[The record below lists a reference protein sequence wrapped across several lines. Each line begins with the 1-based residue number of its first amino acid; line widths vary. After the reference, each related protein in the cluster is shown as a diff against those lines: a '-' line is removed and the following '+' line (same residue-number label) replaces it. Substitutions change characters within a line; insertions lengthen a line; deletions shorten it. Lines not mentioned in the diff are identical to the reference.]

1 MSWAARDSFRTQIA
15 VIALAS
21 LSMAAVAVILV
32 RDVLRSTEQTL
43 VREAQQQCV
52 SAARELRLQFHER
65 AVLLSSQDEAALRA
79 TPLPF
84 EAENLS
90 LKGLSAAV
98 LRSYEGVAG
107 GFFLVPLARVAGF
120 VAPSA
125 VDAGEEPDAV
135 TAQLLERLV
144 RRAEGD
150 ETPQA
155 EQLVDGSDVWVGAI
169 EPLGQNE
176 PLDHNTPLGQD
187 AHLVR
192 NGSVAWAVKRLAGL
206 RDPDVERR
214 RWWLAGLVL
223 SALLGLGGLISISIR
238 LRRGVDTVN
247 LGLHRLESDF
257 TYRLPGIGGDFGE
270 IAKAINQMAGRRQ
283 ALEASLRQQDR
294 LAALGKVV
302 AGVAHE
308 IRNPLNSIRLTLEL
322 LGRRVRKRAVQG
334 GEVEGAIEEVD
345 RLDRILARLL
355 AFGRPEL
362 EDRRVQDVRP
372 LLERAVKMVQEQS
385 QRRNVPIMVEDG
397 GEPLEADVDGLQVEQ
412 VLLNLLLNAIEASPG
427 GSPVHVEAKRQPGS
441 VRIAVADGGQGI
453 PESIRNH
460 VFDPYFTTKE
470 TGSGLGLAVS
480 REVVSHHDGELTF
493 ESNGNGTTFV
503 LRLPARREQS
513 LGGERP

>member
-1 MSWAARDSFRTQIA
+1 MRWKAGDSFRTQIA
-15 VIALAS
+15 VTALAS

-43 VREAQQQCV
+43 VREAQQQCAG
-52 SAARELRLQFHER
+52 AARELRQQFQER
-65 AVLLSSQDEAALRA
+65 AVLLSSQDEAATRT

-90 LKGLSAAV
+90 LQGLSAAV
-98 LRSYEGVAG
+98 LRSYEGIAG
-107 GFFLVPLARVAGF
+107 GFFLAPLARVAGF

-125 VDAGEEPDAV
+125 ADSGDEPDAV
-135 TAQLLERLV
+135 AIRLIEQLV
-144 RRAEGD
+144 KQAAGD
-150 ETPQA
+150 ETPQT
-155 EQLVDGSDVWVGAI
+155 EQLIDGSDVWVGAV
-169 EPLGQNE
+169 EQ
-176 PLDHNTPLGQD
+176 LDQK
-187 AHLVR
+187 
-192 NGSVAWAVKRLAGL
+192 GSVAWAVKRLAGV
-206 RDPDVERR
+206 RDPVVEQR
-214 RWWLAGLVL
+214 RWWLSGLVL

-283 ALEASLRQQDR
+283 ALEATLRQQDR

-322 LGRRVRKRAVQG
+322 LDRRVRKRAVQG
-334 GEVEGAIEEVD
+334 SEVEGAIEEVD
-345 RLDRILARLL
+345 RLDRILGRLL

-385 QRRNVPIMVEDG
+385 QRRNVPVAVHTG
-397 GEPLEADVDGLQVEQ
+397 REPLEADVDGLQVEQ

-427 GSPVHVEAKRQPGS
+427 GSPVRVEAEKQPGA
-441 VRIAVADGGQGI
+441 VRIAVSDQGEGI

-470 TGSGLGLAVS
+470 TGSGLGLSVS
-480 REVVSHHDGELTF
+480 REVVSHHNGELTF
-493 ESNGNGTTFV
+493 ESNGPGTTFV
-503 LRLPARREQS
+503 LCLPARREES
-513 LGGERP
+513 LNGEQA